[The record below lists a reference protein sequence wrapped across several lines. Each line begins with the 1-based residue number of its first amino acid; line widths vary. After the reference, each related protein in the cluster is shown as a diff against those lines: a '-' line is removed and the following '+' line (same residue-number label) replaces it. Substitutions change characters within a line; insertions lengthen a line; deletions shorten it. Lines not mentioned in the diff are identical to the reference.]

1 MFLKSAKKPHFC
13 SHSLTKKYVYFFKL
27 LNTIMTFSSY
37 RLKNNKVSINLI
49 PAFVCSVFALFIGLD
64 GSILAQQFDM
74 GWRGYAAVAS
84 IISPS
89 LVITLVYISY
99 TSRKFKQQLSH
110 KDEIIIPILC
120 YTVTLLLFGVDCVL
134 VTYMPIK
141 YCGIIGQISFCIAL
155 LVIGNAVTWHYYLP
169 ANILYSVLVFIGS
182 VLENKLTPTNWLP
195 WKADLVYLP
204 LQLTVPTVIL
214 VMIATTILNRLSEV
228 DGRRSYMDRERLQ
241 YIMEH
246 DPLTEAYNRTS
257 LKIEYFVNKFF
268 FMTDI
273 DFFKKLNDN
282 FSHEMGDKCLK
293 KFADIVR
300 NNIKKED
307 RLIRYGGE
315 EFIILFSGESTKEEM
330 HKKADDLRKA
340 VEEETSKIKDLA
352 DPNFVAP
359 FTISVGVNYADPR
372 FTLEDS
378 IKIADKYLYE
388 AKKKGRN
395 RVISALN
402 SDHPY

>member
-1 MFLKSAKKPHFC
+1 
-13 SHSLTKKYVYFFKL
+13 
-27 LNTIMTFSSY
+27 MTFSSY

-74 GWRGYAAVAS
+74 GWRGYIAVAS

-89 LVITLVYISY
+89 WVITLVYISY

-169 ANILYSVLVFIGS
+169 ANILYAVLVFIGS
-182 VLENKLTPTNWLP
+182 ILENKLTPTDWLP

-214 VMIATTILNRLSEV
+214 VMIATTMLNRLNEV
-228 DGRRSYMDRERLQ
+228 DSRRSYMDRERLQ

-246 DPLTEAYNRTS
+246 DPLTDAYNRTS
-257 LKIEYFVNKFF
+257 LKKEYFVNKFF

-300 NNIKKED
+300 NNIRKED

-315 EFIILFSGESTKEEM
+315 EFIILFNGESTKEEM
-330 HKKADDLRKA
+330 HQKADDLRKA
-340 VEEETSKIKDLA
+340 VEEETSKIKDFA

-359 FTISVGVNYADPR
+359 FTISVGVNYTDPR
-372 FTLEDS
+372 FTLEDN

>member
-1 MFLKSAKKPHFC
+1 
-13 SHSLTKKYVYFFKL
+13 
-27 LNTIMTFSSY
+27 MTFSSY

-74 GWRGYAAVAS
+74 GWRGYVAVAS

-89 LVITLVYISY
+89 WVITLVYISY

-169 ANILYSVLVFIGS
+169 ANILYSILVFIGS
-182 VLENKLTPTNWLP
+182 VLENKLTPTDWLP

-214 VMIATTILNRLSEV
+214 VMIATTVLNRLSEI
-228 DGRRSYMDRERLQ
+228 DSKRSYMDRERLQ

-300 NNIKKED
+300 NNIRKED

-315 EFIILFSGESTKEEM
+315 EFIILFNGESTKEEM
-330 HKKADDLRKA
+330 HQKADDLRKA
-340 VEEETSKIKDLA
+340 VEEETSKIKDFA

-359 FTISVGVNYADPR
+359 FTISVGVNYANPNY
-372 FTLEDS
+372 TLEDN

>member
-1 MFLKSAKKPHFC
+1 
-13 SHSLTKKYVYFFKL
+13 
-27 LNTIMTFSSY
+27 MTFSSY

-74 GWRGYAAVAS
+74 GWRGYIAVAS

-89 LVITLVYISY
+89 WVITLVYISY
-99 TSRKFKQQLSH
+99 TSRKFKQQLNH

-120 YTVTLLLFGVDCVL
+120 YAVTLLLFGVDCVL

-182 VLENKLTPTNWLP
+182 VLENKLTPTDWLP

-214 VMIATTILNRLSEV
+214 VMIATTMLNRLNEV
-228 DGRRSYMDRERLQ
+228 DSRRSYMDRERLQ

-246 DPLTEAYNRTS
+246 DPLTDAYNRTS
-257 LKIEYFVNKFF
+257 LKKEYFVNKFF

-300 NNIKKED
+300 NNIRKED

-315 EFIILFSGESTKEEM
+315 EFIILFNGESTKEEM
-330 HKKADDLRKA
+330 HQKADDLRKA
-340 VEEETSKIKDLA
+340 VEEETSKIKDFA

-359 FTISVGVNYADPR
+359 FTISVGVNYANPNY
-372 FTLEDS
+372 TLEDN

>member
-1 MFLKSAKKPHFC
+1 
-13 SHSLTKKYVYFFKL
+13 
-27 LNTIMTFSSY
+27 MTFSSY

-74 GWRGYAAVAS
+74 GWGGYATVAS

-89 LVITLVYISY
+89 LVITLVYVSY

-169 ANILYSVLVFIGS
+169 ANVVYSILVLIGS
-182 VLENKLTPTNWLP
+182 YFENKLTPEDWLP
-195 WKADLVYLP
+195 WKSELIYLP
-204 LQLTVPTVIL
+204 VHLTVPTVIL

-228 DGRRSYMDRERLQ
+228 DSRRSYMDRERLQ

-246 DPLTEAYNRTS
+246 DPLTGAYNRTS
-257 LKIEYFVNKFF
+257 LKREYFLGKFF
-268 FMTDI
+268 FMIDI
-273 DFFKKLNDN
+273 DHFKRLNDN
-282 FSHEMGDKCLK
+282 FTHEMGDKCLK

-300 NNIKKED
+300 NNIRKED

-315 EFIILFSGESTKEEM
+315 EFIILFNGESTKEEM
-330 HKKADDLRKA
+330 HQKADDLRKA
-340 VEEETSKIKDLA
+340 VEEETSKIKDFA

-372 FTLEDS
+372 FTLEDN
-378 IKIADKYLYE
+378 IKVADKYLYE
-388 AKKKGRN
+388 AKEKGRN
-395 RVISALN
+395 RVVSSLN
-402 SDHPY
+402 SDHPR

>member
-1 MFLKSAKKPHFC
+1 
-13 SHSLTKKYVYFFKL
+13 
-27 LNTIMTFSSY
+27 MTFSSY

-74 GWRGYAAVAS
+74 GWRGYIAVAS

-99 TSRKFKQQLSH
+99 TSRKFKQQLNH

-169 ANILYSVLVFIGS
+169 ANILYSILVFIGS
-182 VLENKLTPTNWLP
+182 ILENKLTPTDWLP

-214 VMIATTILNRLSEV
+214 VMIATTVLNRLSEI
-228 DGRRSYMDRERLQ
+228 DSKRSYMDRERLQ

-257 LKIEYFVNKFF
+257 LKKEYFVNKFF

-300 NNIKKED
+300 NNIRKED

-315 EFIILFSGESTKEEM
+315 EFIILFNGESTKEEM
-330 HKKADDLRKA
+330 HQKADDLRKA
-340 VEEETSKIKDLA
+340 VEEETSKIKDFA

-359 FTISVGVNYADPR
+359 FTISVGVNHMNPNY
-372 FTLEDS
+372 TLEDN
-378 IKIADKYLYE
+378 IKVADKYLYE
-388 AKKKGRN
+388 AKEKGRN
-395 RVISALN
+395 RVVSSLN
-402 SDHPY
+402 SDHPW

>member
-1 MFLKSAKKPHFC
+1 
-13 SHSLTKKYVYFFKL
+13 
-27 LNTIMTFSSY
+27 
-37 RLKNNKVSINLI
+37 
-49 PAFVCSVFALFIGLD
+49 
-64 GSILAQQFDM
+64 M

-89 LVITLVYISY
+89 LVITLIYISY

-182 VLENKLTPTNWLP
+182 VLENKLTPTDWLP

-214 VMIATTILNRLSEV
+214 VMIATTVLNRLSEI
-228 DGRRSYMDRERLQ
+228 DSRRSYMDRERLQ

-246 DPLTEAYNRTS
+246 DPLTDAYNRTS
-257 LKIEYFVNKFF
+257 LKKEYFVNKFF

-300 NNIKKED
+300 NNIRKED

-315 EFIILFSGESTKEEM
+315 EFIILFNSESTKEEM
-330 HKKADDLRKA
+330 HQKADDLRKA
-340 VEEETSKIKDLA
+340 VEEETSKIKDFA

-359 FTISVGVNYADPR
+359 FTISVGVNYTDPR
-372 FTLEDS
+372 FTLEDN

>member
-1 MFLKSAKKPHFC
+1 
-13 SHSLTKKYVYFFKL
+13 
-27 LNTIMTFSSY
+27 MTFSSY

-74 GWRGYAAVAS
+74 GWIGYVAVAS

-89 LVITLVYISY
+89 WVITLVYISY
-99 TSRKFKQQLSH
+99 TSRKFKQQLSR

-141 YCGIIGQISFCIAL
+141 YCGIIGQVSFCIAL

-169 ANILYSVLVFIGS
+169 ANIVYSVLVLVGS
-182 VLENKLTPTNWLP
+182 YFENKLTPGNWLP
-195 WKADLVYLP
+195 WRSELIYLP
-204 LQLTVPTVIL
+204 THLTIPTVIM
-214 VMIATTILNRLSEV
+214 VMVAVTILNRLSEI
-228 DGRRSYMDRERLQ
+228 DSIRSYKDREALQ
-241 YIMEH
+241 YLTEH
-246 DPLTEAYNRTS
+246 DPLTGAYNRTS
-257 LKIEYFVNKFF
+257 LKREYFLDKFF
-268 FMTDI
+268 FMIDI
-273 DFFKKLNDN
+273 DHFKKLNDN

-300 NNIKKED
+300 NNIRKDD

-315 EFIILFSGESTKEEM
+315 EFIILFNGESTKEEM
-330 HKKADDLRKA
+330 HKKADNLRKA
-340 VEEETSKIKDLA
+340 VEEETSKIKDFA

-359 FTISVGVNYADPR
+359 FTISVGVNYMNPNY
-372 FTLEDS
+372 TLEDN

-388 AKKKGRN
+388 AKEKGRN
-395 RVISALN
+395 KVISSLN
-402 SDHPY
+402 SDHPW

>member
-1 MFLKSAKKPHFC
+1 
-13 SHSLTKKYVYFFKL
+13 
-27 LNTIMTFSSY
+27 MTFSSY

-89 LVITLVYISY
+89 WVITLVYISY

-120 YTVTLLLFGVDCVL
+120 YTVTLFLFGVDCVL

-182 VLENKLTPTNWLP
+182 VLENKLTPTDWLP

-228 DGRRSYMDRERLQ
+228 DSRRSYMDRERLQ

-300 NNIKKED
+300 NNIGKED

-315 EFIILFSGESTKEEM
+315 EFIILFNGESTKEEM
-330 HKKADDLRKA
+330 HQKADGLRKA

-372 FTLEDS
+372 FTLEDN
-378 IKIADKYLYE
+378 IKVADKYLYE

>member
-1 MFLKSAKKPHFC
+1 
-13 SHSLTKKYVYFFKL
+13 
-27 LNTIMTFSSY
+27 MTFSSY

-74 GWRGYAAVAS
+74 GWRGYIAVAS

-182 VLENKLTPTNWLP
+182 VLENKLTPTNWLL
-195 WKADLVYLP
+195 WKAELVYLP
-204 LQLTVPTVIL
+204 LNLTVPTVVL
-214 VMIATTILNRLSEV
+214 VMIATTMLNRLNEV

-300 NNIKKED
+300 NNIRKED

-315 EFIILFSGESTKEEM
+315 EFIILFNGESTKEEM
-330 HKKADDLRKA
+330 HQKADDLRKA
-340 VEEETSKIKDLA
+340 VEEETSKIKDFA

-359 FTISVGVNYADPR
+359 FTISVGVNYTDPR
-372 FTLEDS
+372 FTLEDN

>member
-1 MFLKSAKKPHFC
+1 
-13 SHSLTKKYVYFFKL
+13 
-27 LNTIMTFSSY
+27 MTFSSY
-37 RLKNNKVSINLI
+37 RLKNNKVSISLI
-49 PAFVCSVFALFIGLD
+49 PAFVCLVFTLFICLD
-64 GSILAQQFDM
+64 GSILANQFNM

-89 LVITLVYISY
+89 WVITLAYVSY

-110 KDEIIIPILC
+110 KDEIIISILC

-155 LVIGNAVTWHYYLP
+155 LVIGNAVTWHYYVP
-169 ANILYSVLVFIGS
+169 ANTMYAILVFIGS
-182 VLENKLTPTNWLP
+182 VLENKLTPTSWLT
-195 WKADLVYLP
+195 WKVELVYLP
-204 LQLTVPTVIL
+204 LNLTVPTVIL
-214 VMIATTILNRLSEV
+214 IMIATTMLNRLSEV
-228 DGRRSYMDRERLQ
+228 DGKRSYMDRERLQ

-257 LKIEYFVNKFF
+257 LKKEYFVNKFF

-300 NNIKKED
+300 DNIRKED

-315 EFIILFSGESTKEEM
+315 EFIILFNGESTKEEM
-330 HKKADDLRKA
+330 HQKADELRKA
-340 VEEETSKIKDLA
+340 VEEETSKIKDFA

-359 FTISVGVNYADPR
+359 FTISVGVNYTDPR
-372 FTLEDS
+372 FTLEDN

-388 AKKKGRN
+388 AKNKGRN